1 MQCQISF
8 HTLCVQAPSPIANEL
23 DEVNRAC
30 LLQCNVIIQT
40 ECTCNLH
47 SCQTLADGSKYTM
60 EDTA

>member
-1 MQCQISF
+1 MQCQLSF
-8 HTLCVQAPSPIANEL
+8 HTLCVQAASPIANEF

-30 LLQCNVIIQT
+30 LFQCNVIIQM

-47 SCQTLADGSKYTM
+47 SWQTLADGSKYTM